1 LPKICEAGNITKDGI
16 GAIRVQEDRTFVQI
30 LTKDAGGFGAGVEL
44 ESGVTMTRLDGEPE
58 MDRPERPA
66 RPAARPERKAPA
78 PRAVRDDAPRDVTP
92 REKPAYTPKPARVVE
107 EVASEAPERKPRDE
121 AYTPRVVSEKPS
133 YAPRRDEAAP
143 VKPRAKRDDAKPY
156 APRAAREDAPYK
168 PYAAKADGDRKPYV
182 KRDAADGAK
191 PYVKREAAVDGAPKP
206 RWAKADGAKSEGFKP
221 KSAGFKSHGGSPDKP
236 ARAAGFKSHGAEGKT
251 FAKPKP
257 AAPKAD
263 AKDTSKRFVPPK
275 KK

>member
-1 LPKICEAGNITKDGI
+1 MMQRSTIRRAARA
-16 GAIRVQEDRTFVQI
+16 AIR
-30 LTKDAGGFGAGVEL
+30 
-44 ESGVTMTRLDGEPE
+44 
-58 MDRPERPA
+58 
-66 RPAARPERKAPA
+66 
-78 PRAVRDDAPRDVTP
+78 PRSSI
-92 REKPAYTPKPARVVE
+92 TPKPARVVE
-107 EVASEAPERKPRDE
+107 DVASEAPSAKPRDE
-121 AYTPRVVSEKPS
+121 AYMPRVVSEKPS

-143 VKPRAKRDDAKPY
+143 AKPRAKRDDAKPY
-156 APRAAREDAPYK
+156 APRATREDAPYK
-168 PYAAKADGDRKPYV
+168 PYAPKVEGDRKPYV
-182 KRDAADGAK
+182 KRDAAEGAPRPYVKRDVAEGAK
-191 PYVKREAAVDGAPKP
+191 PYVKRDAVAEGAPKP

-257 AAPKAD
+257 AAPKTD